1 MINLLNK
8 LPIPNLRHYC
18 LFSFSLLSLVA
29 LYAYKV
35 MYDLRNNVLDPVDEA
50 QISSSS
56 SGSADE
62 PDAQSTSTSSLESS
76 STLLVNDNSTVSLL
90 ASTYRAVANE
100 PWCVWVLIN
109 FSYCCLIL
117 FSKIIQMVVFGKLRA
132 VENQVKCYPIWLFSL
147 IYSCLFIKN
156 KIRINSNQAV

>member
-1 MINLLNK
+1 MINILTK
-8 LPIPNLRHYC
+8 LPIPSLRHYC

-35 MYDLRNNVLDPVDEA
+35 MYDFRNKDEPQQDEEVNSNTRISIDITPSTLDEA
-50 QISSSS
+50 SKASM
-56 SGSADE
+56 
-62 PDAQSTSTSSLESS
+62 
-76 STLLVNDNSTVSLL
+76 VW
-90 ASTYRAVANE
+90 STYHAVVNE

-132 VENQVKCYPIWLFSL
+132 VENQVS
-147 IYSCLFIKN
+147 KN
-156 KIRINSNQAV
+156 KILKIYNLLNIIDLNINSS

>member
-35 MYDLRNNVLDPVDEA
+35 HYELRNVIEE
-50 QISSSS
+50 
-56 SGSADE
+56 SAVSETRQTTAEQEDRLS
-62 PDAQSTSTSSLESS
+62 DALMSLNA
-76 STLLVNDNSTVSLL
+76 TIVTTANLIAT
-90 ASTYRAVANE
+90 TYRIIVSE

-132 VENQVKCYPIWLFSL
+132 VENQVETFVSLFSHSL
-147 IYSCLFIKN
+147 RKTSCFIDIIFKIDIRRYSL
-156 KIRINSNQAV
+156 KI

>member
-1 MINLLNK
+1 MINILTK
-8 LPIPNLRHYC
+8 LPIPSLRHYC

-35 MYDLRNNVLDPVDEA
+35 MYDFRNEEDEQQRSSLQQDEEVNSNTRISIDLTPSTLDEA
-50 QISSSS
+50 SKASIIW
-56 SGSADE
+56 
-62 PDAQSTSTSSLESS
+62 
-76 STLLVNDNSTVSLL
+76 
-90 ASTYRAVANE
+90 STYHAVVNE

-132 VENQVKCYPIWLFSL
+132 VENQVSK
-147 IYSCLFIKN
+147 
-156 KIRINSNQAV
+156 

>member
-1 MINLLNK
+1 MINILNK
-8 LPIPNLRHYC
+8 LPIPSLRHYC

-35 MYDLRNNVLDPVDEA
+35 MYDLRNDEQQQQQQQAPPTSQDEGVNSNARTIVDLT
-50 QISSSS
+50 SSSS
-56 SGSADE
+56 SSVGSLDE
-62 PDAQSTSTSSLESS
+62 LSSSLSKAS
-76 STLLVNDNSTVSLL
+76 II
-90 ASTYRAVANE
+90 ASTYNAVVNE

-132 VENQVKCYPIWLFSL
+132 VENQVRHYIEQINLSL
-147 IYSCLFIKN
+147 IL
-156 KIRINSNQAV
+156 INSLKSRNFF

>member
-35 MYDLRNNVLDPVDEA
+35 HYELRNVIEE
-50 QISSSS
+50 
-56 SGSADE
+56 SAVSETRQTTAEQEDRLS
-62 PDAQSTSTSSLESS
+62 DALMSLNA
-76 STLLVNDNSTVSLL
+76 TIVTTANLIAT
-90 ASTYRAVANE
+90 TYRIIVSE

-132 VENQVKCYPIWLFSL
+132 VENQVETFVSSILYFKDRNLMLFV
-147 IYSCLFIKN
+147 K
-156 KIRINSNQAV
+156 